1 MTPAAGSE
9 VTLAIDSRPQPGWH
23 GYWQN
28 PGDAGFPAKP
38 DWNLPEGVTA
48 SAPDYPMPQ
57 TLLIA
62 GLMNPVL
69 EKPYAPLVKLSIP
82 AGLARGTLL
91 PIRLQPDSDRKGPR
105 LNSS

>member
-23 GYWQN
+23 GYWQH
-28 PGDAGFPAKP
+28 PGDAGFPAKL

-48 SAPDYPMPQ
+48 SAPDYPLPQ

-62 GLMNPVL
+62 GLMHHVF
-69 EKPYAPLVKLSIP
+69 EKPYATLVKRRSEERR
-82 AGLARGTLL
+82 AGKVCVSTFIHRW
-91 PIRLQPDSDRKGPR
+91 RE
-105 LNSS
+105 